1 MSKRFFIN
9 LLALGSVLF
18 FCSCA
23 SYQQSTQEFRTS
35 WDVGNESA
43 SLAHL
48 EKAGQSI
55 KAGHDEELLWNLEM
69 ASVARANQLN
79 ELSDFHIGNA
89 KSITDLKFAG
99 GAIKAKN
106 KGLGEYTGHFYDRN
120 MLEIYR
126 ALRGLE
132 KGDTTATQS
141 AFTELKFKRQEAK
154 DINRKT
160 VLSAEQKAHERE
172 DLKYDEF
179 LESGP
184 VKIVDLVDEEISKTY
199 QDFYNPMGD
208 YLRLVLNNR
217 AGQQYDFG
225 TTKKNLTDVL
235 GSNKGFLSNEEKISP
250 NDATSATY
258 VLMESGSAPY
268 RVEKKYRLPLFLFYN
283 GKPPAGILYVPFAI
297 PRLQYRSDY
306 DESVTIQIGSQS
318 TSMESLVNMDA
329 VVSAE
334 FKAKLPG
341 EIAKALIQTVLAVA
355 SQVAIEE
362 ATKEQQQDSAAVMI
376 FAAIAKV
383 VAAEVFTQAD
393 ERSWYSLPKKVF
405 VQKIKTPKNGSFS
418 VKTGSGQKVNIQVNP
433 QSLTNFVYLK
443 SICRGNPIKEI
454 SNFSFDPLIALNNDK
469 TNSTLILAHK

>member
-1 MSKRFFIN
+1 MNKKLFLHLFTSGPV
-9 LLALGSVLF
+9 LL

-23 SYQQSTQEFRTS
+23 TYQQSTKEFRAS
-35 WDVGNESA
+35 WDVGNEA
-43 SLAHL
+43 AALVHL
-48 EKAGQSI
+48 EKAGESI

-106 KGLGEYTGHFYDRN
+106 KGIGEYTGHFYDRN

-126 ALRGLE
+126 ALSSLE

-154 DINRKT
+154 DINRKK
-160 VLSAEQKAHERE
+160 VNAAEQEAIERE
-172 DLKYDEF
+172 DLKYNDF

-184 VKIVDLVDEEISKTY
+184 VKIVDLVDEEVSKTY
-199 QDFYNPMGD
+199 QGFYNPMGD
-208 YLRLVLNNR
+208 YLRLVLTNR

-225 TTKKNLTDVL
+225 TNKKNLTDVL
-235 GSNKGFLSNEEKISP
+235 GSNKAFLSDEKKISP
-250 NDATSATY
+250 NNATSATY

-297 PRLQYRSDY
+297 PKLEYRSDY
-306 DESVTIQIGSQS
+306 DHRAFIQVGTQS
-318 TSMESLVNMDA
+318 TSMESLVDMDA

-341 EIAKALIQTVLAVA
+341 EIAKALVQTALAVA
-355 SQVAIEE
+355 SQVAIEA
-362 ATKEQQQDSAAVMI
+362 ATKDQQQDSAAVML
-376 FAAIAKV
+376 FSTIAKV
-383 VAAEVFTQAD
+383 VAAEAFTQAD
-393 ERSWYSLPKKVF
+393 ERSWYTLPKKVF
-405 VQKIKTPKNGSFS
+405 VQKIKTPENGSFS
-418 VKTGSGQKVNIQVNP
+418 VETGSGQKVDIQVNP

-454 SNFSFDPLIALNNDK
+454 SNFSFDPLIALN
-469 TNSTLILAHK
+469 TIYTSPSGILAHK